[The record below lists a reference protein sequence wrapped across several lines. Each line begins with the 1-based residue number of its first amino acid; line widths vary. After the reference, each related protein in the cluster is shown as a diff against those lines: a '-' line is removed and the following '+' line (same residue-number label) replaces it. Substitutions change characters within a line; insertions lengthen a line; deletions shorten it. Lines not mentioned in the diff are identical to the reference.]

1 MKIFVMAG
9 TEDGRE
15 LAGFLLERGYEV
27 TASVVSE
34 YGRKLLEQY
43 AGIRIIARKL
53 DAGELVEILRTDK
66 IHVLVDGSHPYAAGA
81 SGSAIEACNRVNI
94 PYVRFERATGVTG
107 GDSVYHVSSGE
118 AAAVK
123 AAELGKN
130 IYLTTGSR
138 NLKTF
143 VESPA
148 LKDCTITAR
157 ILPTAEV
164 LAECEAL
171 GLTPKQICAIQGP
184 FSTELNVELFRH
196 ARAEVIVTKDGGQV
210 GGVDTKIA
218 AARILK
224 LPVVV
229 IDRPKISYPN
239 VAATFEEVLA
249 FVQSSRM

>member
-1 MKIFVMAG
+1 MKIFVVAG

-15 LAGFLLERGYEV
+15 LAEFLLARGHEI

-43 AGIRIIARKL
+43 DGIKIIARKL
-53 DAGELVEILRTDK
+53 DAEELAEILRTDK
-66 IHVLVDGSHPYAAGA
+66 FQFLVDASHPYALRA
-81 SGSAIEACNRVNI
+81 SGSALEACSRVNI

-107 GDSVYHVSSGE
+107 GDSVYHVENYLE
-118 AAAVK
+118 AAAK
-123 AAELGKN
+123 AAQLGKN

-143 VESPA
+143 VEA
-148 LKDCTITAR
+148 LAGKGCVVTAR

-171 GLTPKQICAIQGP
+171 GLTPKQICAMQGP

-196 ARAEVIVTKDGGQV
+196 AGAEVIVTKDGGQV

-224 LPVVV
+224 LPAVV

>member
-1 MKIFVMAG
+1 MKIFVVAG

-15 LAGFLLERGYEV
+15 LAEFLLERGHEV

-43 AGIRIIARKL
+43 DRIKIVARKL
-53 DAGELVEILRTDK
+53 DAEELAEILRTGK
-66 IHVLVDGSHPYAAGA
+66 FHVLVDASHPYALRA
-81 SGSAIEACNRVNI
+81 SGSALEACGRVNI
-94 PYVRFERATGVTG
+94 PYVRFERATGLTG
-107 GDSVYHVSSGE
+107 GENAYHVENYLE
-118 AAAVK
+118 AAAK

-143 VESPA
+143 VEA
-148 LKDCTITAR
+148 LAGKGCVVTAR

-171 GLTPKQICAIQGP
+171 GLTPKQICAMQGP

-196 ARAEVIVTKDGGQV
+196 AGAEVIVTKDGGQV

-249 FVQSSRM
+249 LVQSSRM

>member
-1 MKIFVMAG
+1 MKIFVVAG

-15 LAGFLLERGYEV
+15 LAEFFLERGHEV
-27 TASVVSE
+27 TASVVSD

-43 AGIRIIARKL
+43 DRIKIIARKL
-53 DAGELVEILRTDK
+53 DAEELAEILRTGNF
-66 IHVLVDGSHPYAAGA
+66 HVLVDASHPYALRA
-81 SGSAIEACNRVNI
+81 SGSALEACGMVNI
-94 PYVRFERATGVTG
+94 PYVRFERATGVTDG
-107 GDSVYHVSSGE
+107 ENAYHVENYLE
-118 AAAVK
+118 AAAK

-143 VESPA
+143 VEA
-148 LKDCTITAR
+148 LAGKGCVVTAR

-171 GLTPKQICAIQGP
+171 GLTPKQICAMQGP

-196 ARAEVIVTKDGGQV
+196 AGAEVIVTKDGGLV

-249 FVQSSRM
+249 LVQSSRM